1 MSPWWLKPVQEEHRH
16 SRGRWIALCV
26 FTLATIMNLF
36 SAVLKFSD
44 DKGWFGAGSLA
55 VALLF
60 GLLAAKTLVEIRKIR
75 RGKPPEK
82 IG

>member
-1 MSPWWLKPVQEEHRH
+1 
-16 SRGRWIALCV
+16 
-26 FTLATIMNLF
+26 MNLF